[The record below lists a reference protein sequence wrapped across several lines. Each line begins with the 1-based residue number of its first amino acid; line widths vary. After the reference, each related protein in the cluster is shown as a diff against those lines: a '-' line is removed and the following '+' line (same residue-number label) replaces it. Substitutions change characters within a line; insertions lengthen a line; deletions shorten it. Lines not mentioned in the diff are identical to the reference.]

1 MSIWPKPENEKIPE
15 GHYQFRLNRE
25 PEFKKFPY
33 ETRLGEKKEGT
44 KILLFAIGLG
54 EKGQFSARDEIVTWD
69 PRYADLC
76 SALHVEHGR
85 DIQMAGGVFEA
96 DIVHEADRKDPTKSW
111 PRFSNITASGD
122 MPLPAEGEGD
132 DIPF

>member
-1 MSIWPKPENEKIPE
+1 MSTWPKPENEKIPE

-33 ETRLGEKKEGT
+33 VKNGIEKEGT
-44 KILLFAIGLG
+44 KIVVFAVGLG
-54 EKGQFSARDEIVTWD
+54 EKGQFSVRDEIVTWD

-85 DIQMAGGVFEA
+85 DIQVAGAVFEA
-96 DIVHEADRKDPTKSW
+96 DIVHEPDRKDPTKSW
-111 PRFSNITASGD
+111 PRMANISGSGD
-122 MPLPAEGEGD
+122 GPATAEGEGD